1 MKQLNNIMRTLAVL
15 VCGLV
20 ICTACTDGN
29 DWEIDKSKA
38 ALFRVSDITVT
49 PSAQTASVSWTASK
63 GAEYYVIE
71 VSTEALS
78 DDIAQGDGVNSIVF
92 GEDKSITSTPAV
104 IKGLTKE
111 TEYYIRIK
119 AFGGNLQSAWSY
131 KIDSFETTEENILEE
146 GISGSDI
153 TGTTIPVSWDMS
165 SGLPVTH
172 IVYEYEI
179 TSEGNVTTETV
190 TRDLTEEEKSAGTA
204 LLTDLQ
210 AGTHYVIYIYNGE
223 ELRGMTEITTE
234 QIISAISE
242 ENIIG
247 GNVTLNWN
255 SNGRVMSH
263 YGYLKT
269 GETEVVKEALTETE
283 LNASQVTVEGL
294 ELGTEYTFYIYN
306 ENAIYGTVQ
315 ATTEQILNIEDQ
327 NVTGSAITATWTV
340 NGKNVKYLTYQA
352 DNDENETVRDL
363 TKEEIS
369 SGQATITGLLSLT
382 NYTIRIYNDQDV
394 LRGVSTAKTKEKK
407 IDLKGKSTKNSIT
420 FTWDETEEN
429 IYSYGYAAGSEPSFG
444 DQILSDEE
452 LRNRS
457 VTVNNLESNT
467 AYTFVLFDSN
477 RNKISNP
484 LTFTTKVDPFA
495 GYVMKTINSGSD
507 LTSIIN
513 DNSVIGNIAVLI
525 PSGAEINGISK
536 LTIPERI
543 TSLLIWGGNSEEV
556 DLKDKPKL
564 VVNQW
569 DLEGSKTQIKFYNL
583 NIDGNASYAF
593 RLGHKLS
600 SAPDVYVQTGTIDRF
615 EFVSCNISNLS
626 GGGVICMRDDGASK
640 AHIGN
645 IVFDDCN
652 INDIGNYSLVH
663 SESSA
668 STSQVDNISVNNT
681 TASGFTRCIIRLDQ
695 SATVNI
701 KIDHCTFYNSDSS
714 QKSNYWLRLDDSAT
728 PSISITNTLFGKC
741 MMTTNAKSL
750 AIQSENVFYTND
762 CTGTAGTWVTSTG
775 TDSNGLFKNPGS
787 GDFTVINSQYAAYGD
802 SRWNQ

>member
-1 MKQLNNIMRTLAVL
+1 MRKMNNIMKTLAVL

-29 DWEIDKSKA
+29 DWETDESKA

-49 PSAQTASVSWTASK
+49 PSAQTASVSWTVSQ

-71 VSTEALS
+71 VSTEPLS

-92 GEDKSITSTPAV
+92 GEDKSINSTPTV

-131 KIDSFETTEENILEE
+131 KVDSFETTEENILEE
-146 GISGSDI
+146 GISDSDI

-190 TRDLTEEEKSAGTA
+190 TRDLTEEEKTAGTV

-210 AGTHYVIYIYNGE
+210 AGTHYVIYIYNND
-223 ELRGMTEITTE
+223 ELRGMTEATTE
-234 QIISAISE
+234 QIFSDINE

-247 GNVTLNWN
+247 GNVALKWN

-269 GETEVVKEALTETE
+269 GETEVVKVALIEAE

-294 ELGTEYTFYIYN
+294 ELDTEYTFYIYN
-306 ENAIYGTVQ
+306 ENVIYGAVQ
-315 ATTEQILNIEDQ
+315 ATTEQILNIENQ
-327 NVTGSAITATWTV
+327 NVTGSAITATWTA

-352 DNDENETVRDL
+352 DNDADETVRDL
-363 TKEEIS
+363 TNDEIS

-394 LRGVSTAKTKEKK
+394 LRGVGTAKTKEKK
-407 IDLKGKSTKNSIT
+407 IDLSGESTKNSVT
-420 FTWDETEEN
+420 FTWEETDEE
-429 IYSYGYAAGSEPSFG
+429 IYSYGYAAGSEPLTG
-444 DQILSDEE
+444 DYVLTQEE
-452 LRNRS
+452 LQARS
-457 VTVNNLESNT
+457 VTVNDLESNT
-467 AYTFVLFDSN
+467 AYTFILFDSEG
-477 RNKISNP
+477 NKISNP
-484 LTFTTKVDPFA
+484 TTFTTKVDPLA
-495 GYVMKTINSGSD
+495 GYDVRTIASGSD
-507 LTSIIN
+507 FTSILN
-513 DNSVIGNIAVLI
+513 EASGNIAVLI
-525 PSGAEINGISK
+525 PSGTSIDGISN
-536 LTIPERI
+536 LTIPAGI
-543 TSLLIWGGNSEEV
+543 TSLLIWGGDGEEV
-556 DLKDKPKL
+556 ELEDSDKPTL
-564 VVNQW
+564 RVQRW
-569 DLEGSKTQIKFYNL
+569 DVEGDKTQIEFYNL
-583 NIDGNASYAF
+583 NIDGNGNYAF
-593 RLGHKLS
+593 RLGEN
-600 SAPDVYVQTGTIDRF
+600 VTVGTVERF
-615 EFVSCNISNLS
+615 EFVSCNIFNLS
-626 GGGVICMRDDGASK
+626 SGGLVSMRDAGASA
-640 AHIGN
+640 AHIRN

-652 INDIGNYSLVH
+652 ITDVGNYSLIH

-668 STSQVDNISVNNT
+668 STSQVDNISMSNT

-695 SATVNI
+695 SATVNL
-701 KIDHCTFYNSDSS
+701 KIDHCTFYDSNNTSNSSG
-714 QKSNYWLRLDDSAT
+714 YWLRISNSAT
-728 PSISITNTLFGKC
+728 PSVSITNTLFGKC
-741 MMTTNAKSL
+741 MMTTSPSGL
-750 AIQSENVFYTND
+750 AIQSENVFYAND
-762 CTGTAGTWVTSTG
+762 CTGTAGTWATAIGTG
-775 TDSNGLFKNPGS
+775 SDGLFNDPAN

-802 SRWNQ
+802 SRWSQ

>member
-369 SGQATITGLLSLT
+369 SGQATITGLLPLT

-394 LRGVSTAKTKEKK
+394 LRGVSTAKTKENK
-407 IDLKGKSTKNSIT
+407 IDLSGESTKNSIT
-420 FTWDETEEN
+420 FTWDVTDEN
-429 IYSYGYAAGSEPSFG
+429 IFSYRYAEGSEPLSG
-444 DQILSDEE
+444 DNILSQDE
-452 LRNRS
+452 LQACS
-457 VTVNNLESNT
+457 VTVSSLKSNT
-467 AYTFVLFDSN
+467 AYTFVLFDKEG
-477 RNKISNP
+477 NKISNP
-484 LTFTTKVDPFA
+484 LTLTTKEDPFA
-495 GYVMKTINSGSD
+495 GYEMKTINSGSELKNILNAGD
-507 LTSIIN
+507 VS
-513 DNSVIGNIAVLI
+513 GKIAVLI
-525 PSGAEINGISK
+525 PSGAEIDGTSS
-536 LTIPERI
+536 LTIPDGI
-543 TSLLIWGGNSEEV
+543 TSLLFWGGDGEEV
-556 DLKDKPKL
+556 ELEDDKKPTL
-564 VVNQW
+564 VVQKW
-569 DLEGSKTQIKFYNL
+569 DIQGSKTQIKFYNL
-583 NIDGNASYAF
+583 KIDGNTSYAF
-593 RLGHKLS
+593 RLGGNE
-600 SAPDVYVQTGTIDRF
+600 ATVGTIESF

-626 GGGVICMRDDGASK
+626 SGGVICMRDAGASA

-652 INDIGNYSLVH
+652 IKDIGNYSLVH
-663 SESSA
+663 SEGSA
-668 STSQVDNISVNNT
+668 STSQVDNISMSNT

-701 KIDHCTFYNSDSS
+701 KIDHCTFYDSAKDITS
-714 QKSNYWLRLDDSAT
+714 TSSYWLRLSNSAT
-728 PSISITNTLFGKC
+728 PSVSVTNTLFGKC
-741 MMTTNAKSL
+741 EMTTSPSGL

>member
-1 MKQLNNIMRTLAVL
+1 MRKMNNIMKTLAVL

-29 DWEIDKSKA
+29 DWETDESKA

-49 PSAQTASVSWTASK
+49 PSAQTASVSWTVSQ

-71 VSTEALS
+71 VSTEPLS

-92 GEDKSITSTPAV
+92 GEDKSINSTPTV

-131 KIDSFETTEENILEE
+131 KVDSFETTEENILEE
-146 GISGSDI
+146 GISDSDI

-190 TRDLTEEEKSAGTA
+190 TRDLTEEEKTAGTV

-210 AGTHYVIYIYNGE
+210 AGTHYVIYIYNND
-223 ELRGMTEITTE
+223 ELRGMTEATTE
-234 QIISAISE
+234 QIFSDINE

-247 GNVTLNWN
+247 GNVTLKWN

-269 GETEVVKEALTETE
+269 GETEVVKVALIEAE

-294 ELGTEYTFYIYN
+294 ELDTEYTFYIYN
-306 ENAIYGTVQ
+306 ENVIYGAVQ
-315 ATTEQILNIEDQ
+315 ATTEQILNIENQ
-327 NVTGSAITATWTV
+327 NVTGSAITATWTA

-352 DNDENETVRDL
+352 DNDADETVRDL
-363 TKEEIS
+363 TNDEIS
-369 SGQATITGLLSLT
+369 SGQANITGLLSLT

-394 LRGVSTAKTKEKK
+394 LRGVGTAKTKEKK
-407 IDLKGKSTKNSIT
+407 IDLSGESTKNSVT
-420 FTWDETEEN
+420 FTWEETDEE
-429 IYSYGYAAGSEPSFG
+429 IYSYGYAAGSEPLTG
-444 DQILSDEE
+444 DYVLTQEE
-452 LRNRS
+452 LQARS
-457 VTVNNLESNT
+457 VTVNDLESNT
-467 AYTFVLFDSN
+467 AYTFILFDSEG
-477 RNKISNP
+477 NKISNP
-484 LTFTTKVDPFA
+484 TTFTTKVDPLA
-495 GYVMKTINSGSD
+495 GYDVRTIASGSD
-507 LTSIIN
+507 FTSILN
-513 DNSVIGNIAVLI
+513 EASGNIAVLI
-525 PSGAEINGISK
+525 PSGTSIDGISN
-536 LTIPERI
+536 LTIPAGI
-543 TSLLIWGGNSEEV
+543 TSLLIWGGDGEEV
-556 DLKDKPKL
+556 ELEDSDKPTL
-564 VVNQW
+564 RVQRW
-569 DLEGSKTQIKFYNL
+569 DVEGDKTQIEFYNL
-583 NIDGNASYAF
+583 NIDGNGNYAF
-593 RLGHKLS
+593 RLGEN
-600 SAPDVYVQTGTIDRF
+600 VTVGTVERF
-615 EFVSCNISNLS
+615 EFVSCNIFNLS
-626 GGGVICMRDDGASK
+626 SGGLVSMRDAGAFA
-640 AHIGN
+640 AHIRN

-652 INDIGNYSLVH
+652 ITDVGNYSLIH

-668 STSQVDNISVNNT
+668 STSQVDNISMSNT

-695 SATVNI
+695 SATVNL
-701 KIDHCTFYNSDSS
+701 KIDHCTFYDSNNTSNSSG
-714 QKSNYWLRLDDSAT
+714 YWLRISNSAT
-728 PSISITNTLFGKC
+728 PSVSITNTLFGKC
-741 MMTTNAKSL
+741 MMTTSPSGL
-750 AIQSENVFYTND
+750 AIQSENVFYAND
-762 CTGTAGTWVTSTG
+762 CTGTAGTWATAIGTG
-775 TDSNGLFKNPGS
+775 SDGLFKDPAN

>member
-1 MKQLNNIMRTLAVL
+1 MRKMNNIMKTLAVL

-29 DWEIDKSKA
+29 DWETDESKA

-49 PSAQTASVSWTASK
+49 PSAQTASVSWTVSQ

-71 VSTEALS
+71 VSTEPLS

-92 GEDKSITSTPAV
+92 GEDKSINSTPTV

-131 KIDSFETTEENILEE
+131 KVDSFETTEENILEE
-146 GISGSDI
+146 GISDSDI

-190 TRDLTEEEKSAGTA
+190 TRDLTEEEKTAGTV

-210 AGTHYVIYIYNGE
+210 AGTHYVIYIYNND
-223 ELRGMTEITTE
+223 ELRGMTEATTE
-234 QIISAISE
+234 QIFSDINE

-247 GNVTLNWN
+247 GNVTLKWN

-269 GETEVVKEALTETE
+269 GETEVVKVALIEAE

-294 ELGTEYTFYIYN
+294 ELDTEYTFYIYN
-306 ENAIYGTVQ
+306 ENVIYGAVQ

-327 NVTGSAITATWTV
+327 NVTGSAITATWTA

-352 DNDENETVRDL
+352 DNDADETVRDL
-363 TKEEIS
+363 TNDEIS

-394 LRGVSTAKTKEKK
+394 LRGVGTAKTKEKK
-407 IDLKGKSTKNSIT
+407 IDLSGESTKNSVT
-420 FTWDETEEN
+420 FTWEETDEE
-429 IYSYGYAAGSEPSFG
+429 IYSYGYAAGSEPLTG
-444 DQILSDEE
+444 DYVLTQEE
-452 LRNRS
+452 LQARS
-457 VTVNNLESNT
+457 VTVNDLESNT
-467 AYTFVLFDSN
+467 AYTFILFDSEG
-477 RNKISNP
+477 NKISNP
-484 LTFTTKVDPFA
+484 TTFTTKVDPLA
-495 GYVMKTINSGSD
+495 GYDVRTIASGSD
-507 LTSIIN
+507 FTSILN
-513 DNSVIGNIAVLI
+513 EASGNIAVLI
-525 PSGAEINGISK
+525 PSGTSIDGISN
-536 LTIPERI
+536 LTIPAGI
-543 TSLLIWGGNSEEV
+543 TSLLIWGGDGEEV
-556 DLKDKPKL
+556 ELEDSDKPTL
-564 VVNQW
+564 RVQRW
-569 DLEGSKTQIKFYNL
+569 DVEGDKTQIEFYNL
-583 NIDGNASYAF
+583 NIDGNGNYAF
-593 RLGHKLS
+593 RLGEN
-600 SAPDVYVQTGTIDRF
+600 VTVGTVERF
-615 EFVSCNISNLS
+615 EFVSCNIFNLS
-626 GGGVICMRDDGASK
+626 SGGLVSMRDAGASA
-640 AHIGN
+640 AHIRN

-652 INDIGNYSLVH
+652 ITDVGNYSLIH

-668 STSQVDNISVNNT
+668 STSQVDNISMSNT

-695 SATVNI
+695 SATVNL
-701 KIDHCTFYNSDSS
+701 KIDHCTFYDSNNTSNSSG
-714 QKSNYWLRLDDSAT
+714 YWLRISNSAT
-728 PSISITNTLFGKC
+728 PSVSITNTLFGKC
-741 MMTTNAKSL
+741 MMTTSPSGL
-750 AIQSENVFYTND
+750 AIQSENVFYAND
-762 CTGTAGTWVTSTG
+762 CTGTAGTWTTAIGTG
-775 TDSNGLFKNPGS
+775 SDGLFKDPAN

>member
-1 MKQLNNIMRTLAVL
+1 MRKMNNIMKTLAVL

-29 DWEIDKSKA
+29 DWETDESKA

-49 PSAQTASVSWTASK
+49 PSAQTASVSWTVSQ

-71 VSTEALS
+71 VSTEPLS

-92 GEDKSITSTPAV
+92 GEDKSINSTPTV

-131 KIDSFETTEENILEE
+131 KVDSFETTEENILEE
-146 GISGSDI
+146 GISDSDI
-153 TGTTIPVSWDMS
+153 TGITIPVSWDMS

-190 TRDLTEEEKSAGTA
+190 TRDLTEEEKTAGTV

-210 AGTHYVIYIYNGE
+210 AGTHYVIYIYNND
-223 ELRGMTEITTE
+223 ELRGMTEATTE
-234 QIISAISE
+234 QIFSDINE

-247 GNVTLNWN
+247 GNVTLKWN

-269 GETEVVKEALTETE
+269 GETEVVKVALIEAE

-294 ELGTEYTFYIYN
+294 ELDTEYTFYIYN
-306 ENAIYGTVQ
+306 ENVIYGAVQ
-315 ATTEQILNIEDQ
+315 ATTEQILNIENQ
-327 NVTGSAITATWTV
+327 NVTGSAITATWTA

-352 DNDENETVRDL
+352 DNDADETVRDL
-363 TKEEIS
+363 TNDEIS

-394 LRGVSTAKTKEKK
+394 LRGVGTAKTKEKK
-407 IDLKGKSTKNSIT
+407 IDLSGESTKNSVT
-420 FTWDETEEN
+420 FTWEETDEE
-429 IYSYGYAAGSEPSFG
+429 IYSYGYAAGSEP
-444 DQILSDEE
+444 LTSDYVLTQEE
-452 LRNRS
+452 LQARS
-457 VTVNNLESNT
+457 VTVNDLESNT
-467 AYTFVLFDSN
+467 AYTFILFDSEG
-477 RNKISNP
+477 NKISNP
-484 LTFTTKVDPFA
+484 TTFTTKVDPLA
-495 GYVMKTINSGSD
+495 GYDVRTIASGSD
-507 LTSIIN
+507 FTSILN
-513 DNSVIGNIAVLI
+513 EASGNIAVLI
-525 PSGAEINGISK
+525 PSGTSIDGISN
-536 LTIPERI
+536 LTIPAGI
-543 TSLLIWGGNSEEV
+543 TSLLIWGGDGEEV
-556 DLKDKPKL
+556 ELEDSDKPTL
-564 VVNQW
+564 RVQRW
-569 DLEGSKTQIKFYNL
+569 DVEGDKTQIEFYNL
-583 NIDGNASYAF
+583 NIDGNGNYAF
-593 RLGHKLS
+593 RLGEN
-600 SAPDVYVQTGTIDRF
+600 VTVGTVERF
-615 EFVSCNISNLS
+615 EFVSCNIFNLS
-626 GGGVICMRDDGASK
+626 SGGLVSMRDAGASA
-640 AHIGN
+640 AHIRN

-652 INDIGNYSLVH
+652 ITDVGNYSLIH

-668 STSQVDNISVNNT
+668 STSQVDNISMSNT

-695 SATVNI
+695 SATVNL
-701 KIDHCTFYNSDSS
+701 KIDHCTFYDSNNTSNSSG
-714 QKSNYWLRLDDSAT
+714 YWLRISNSAT
-728 PSISITNTLFGKC
+728 PSVSITNTLFGKC
-741 MMTTNAKSL
+741 MMTTSPSGL
-750 AIQSENVFYTND
+750 AIQSENVFYAND
-762 CTGTAGTWVTSTG
+762 CTGTAGTWATAIGTG
-775 TDSNGLFKNPGS
+775 SDGLFKDPAN

>member
-71 VSTEALS
+71 VSTEALN

-190 TRDLTEEEKSAGTA
+190 TRDLTEEEKTAGTV

-210 AGTHYVIYIYNGE
+210 AGTHYVIYIYNNE
-223 ELRGMTEITTE
+223 ELRGMTEATTE
-234 QIISAISE
+234 QIFSDINE

-247 GNVTLNWN
+247 GNVTLKWN

-269 GETEVVKEALTETE
+269 GETEVVKVALTEAE

-306 ENAIYGTVQ
+306 ENVIYGAVQ

-352 DNDENETVRDL
+352 DNNENETVRDL

-369 SGQATITGLLSLT
+369 SGQATITGLLPLT

-394 LRGVSTAKTKEKK
+394 LRGVSTAKTKENK
-407 IDLKGKSTKNSIT
+407 IDLSGESTKNSIT
-420 FTWDETEEN
+420 FTWDVTDEN
-429 IYSYGYAAGSEPSFG
+429 IFSYRYAEGSEPLSG
-444 DQILSDEE
+444 DNILSQDE
-452 LRNRS
+452 LQACS
-457 VTVNNLESNT
+457 VTVSSLKSNT
-467 AYTFVLFDSN
+467 AYTFVLFDKEG
-477 RNKISNP
+477 NKISNP
-484 LTFTTKVDPFA
+484 LTLTTKEDPFA
-495 GYVMKTINSGSD
+495 GYEMKTINSGSELKNILNAGD
-507 LTSIIN
+507 VS
-513 DNSVIGNIAVLI
+513 GKIAVLI
-525 PSGAEINGISK
+525 PSGAEIDGTSS
-536 LTIPERI
+536 LTIPDGI
-543 TSLLIWGGNSEEV
+543 TSLLFWGGDGEEV
-556 DLKDKPKL
+556 ELEDDKKPTL
-564 VVNQW
+564 VVQKW
-569 DLEGSKTQIKFYNL
+569 DIQGSKTQIKFYNL
-583 NIDGNASYAF
+583 KIDGNTSYAF
-593 RLGHKLS
+593 RLGGNE
-600 SAPDVYVQTGTIDRF
+600 ATVGTIESF

-681 TASGFTRCIIRLDQ
+681 TASVFTRCIIRLDQ

-762 CTGTAGTWVTSTG
+762 CTGTAGAWATSTG

-787 GDFTVINSQYAAYGD
+787 GDFTVTDSQYAAYGD
-802 SRWNQ
+802 LRWNQ

>member
-1 MKQLNNIMRTLAVL
+1 MRKMNNIMKTLAVL

-29 DWEIDKSKA
+29 DWETDESKA

-49 PSAQTASVSWTASK
+49 PSAQTASVSWTVSQ

-71 VSTEALS
+71 VSTEPLS

-92 GEDKSITSTPAV
+92 GEDKSINSTPTV

-131 KIDSFETTEENILEE
+131 KVDSFETTEENILEE
-146 GISGSDI
+146 GISDSDI

-190 TRDLTEEEKSAGTA
+190 TRDLTEEEKTAGTV

-210 AGTHYVIYIYNGE
+210 AGTHYVIYIYNND
-223 ELRGMTEITTE
+223 ELRGMTEATTE
-234 QIISAISE
+234 QIFSDINE

-247 GNVTLNWN
+247 GNVTLKWN

-269 GETEVVKEALTETE
+269 GETEVVKVALIEAE

-294 ELGTEYTFYIYN
+294 ELDTEYTFYIYN
-306 ENAIYGTVQ
+306 ENVIYGAVQ
-315 ATTEQILNIEDQ
+315 ATTEQILNIENQ
-327 NVTGSAITATWTV
+327 NVTGSAITATWTA

-352 DNDENETVRDL
+352 DNDADETVRDL
-363 TKEEIS
+363 TNDEIS

-394 LRGVSTAKTKEKK
+394 LRGVGTAKTKEKK
-407 IDLKGKSTKNSIT
+407 IDLSGESTKNSVT
-420 FTWDETEEN
+420 FTWEETDEE
-429 IYSYGYAAGSEPSFG
+429 IYSYGYAAGSEPLTG
-444 DQILSDEE
+444 DYVLTQEE
-452 LRNRS
+452 LQARS
-457 VTVNNLESNT
+457 VTVNDLESNT
-467 AYTFVLFDSN
+467 AYTFILFDSEG
-477 RNKISNP
+477 NKISNP
-484 LTFTTKVDPFA
+484 TTFTTKVDPLA
-495 GYVMKTINSGSD
+495 GYDVRTIASGSD
-507 LTSIIN
+507 FTSILN
-513 DNSVIGNIAVLI
+513 EASGNIAVLI
-525 PSGAEINGISK
+525 PSGTSIDGISN
-536 LTIPERI
+536 LTIPAGI
-543 TSLLIWGGNSEEV
+543 TSLLIWGGDGEEV
-556 DLKDKPKL
+556 ELEDSDKPTL
-564 VVNQW
+564 RVQRW
-569 DLEGSKTQIKFYNL
+569 DVEGDKTQIEFYNL
-583 NIDGNASYAF
+583 NIDGNGNYAF
-593 RLGHKLS
+593 RLGEN
-600 SAPDVYVQTGTIDRF
+600 VTVGTVERF
-615 EFVSCNISNLS
+615 EFVSCNIFNLS
-626 GGGVICMRDDGASK
+626 SGGLVSMRDAEASA
-640 AHIGN
+640 AHIRN

-652 INDIGNYSLVH
+652 ITDVGNYSLIH

-668 STSQVDNISVNNT
+668 STSQVDNISMSNT

-695 SATVNI
+695 SATVNL
-701 KIDHCTFYNSDSS
+701 KIDHCTFYDSNNTSNSSG
-714 QKSNYWLRLDDSAT
+714 YWLRISNSAT
-728 PSISITNTLFGKC
+728 PSVSITNTLFGKC
-741 MMTTNAKSL
+741 MMTTSPSGL
-750 AIQSENVFYTND
+750 AIQSENVFYAND
-762 CTGTAGTWVTSTG
+762 CTGTAGTWATAIGTG
-775 TDSNGLFKNPGS
+775 SDGLFKDPAN

>member
-210 AGTHYVIYIYNGE
+210 AGTHYVIYIYNNE
-223 ELRGMTEITTE
+223 ELRGMTEATTE
-234 QIISAISE
+234 QIFSDINE

-247 GNVTLNWN
+247 GNVTLKWN

-369 SGQATITGLLSLT
+369 SGQATIIGLLPLT

-394 LRGVSTAKTKEKK
+394 LRGVSTAKTKENK
-407 IDLKGKSTKNSIT
+407 IDLSGESTKNSIT
-420 FTWDETEEN
+420 FTWEETEEN
-429 IYSYGYAAGSEPSFG
+429 IYSYGYAAGSEPSTG
-444 DQILSDEE
+444 DHVLSPEE
-452 LRNRS
+452 LQARS
-457 VTVNNLESNT
+457 VTVEDLQSNT
-467 AYTFVLFDSN
+467 AYTFVLFD
-477 RNKISNP
+477 REGNKISNP
-484 LTFTTKVDPFA
+484 STFTTKVDPFT
-495 GYVMKTINSGSD
+495 GYDVRTISSGSD
-507 LTSIIN
+507 FTNILN
-513 DNSVIGNIAVLI
+513 DPEASGDIAVLI
-525 PSGAEINGISK
+525 PVGTTIDGTSG
-536 LTIPERI
+536 LTIPARI
-543 TSLLIWGGNSEEV
+543 TSLLIWGGDGEEV
-556 DLKDKPKL
+556 ELEDDKKPTL
-564 VVNQW
+564 VVQKW
-569 DLEGSKTQIKFYNL
+569 DIQGSKTQIKFYNL
-583 NIDGNASYAF
+583 KIDGNTSYAF
-593 RLGHKLS
+593 RLGGNE
-600 SAPDVYVQTGTIDRF
+600 ATVGTIESF

-626 GGGVICMRDDGASK
+626 SGGVICMRDAGASA

-652 INDIGNYSLVH
+652 IKDIGNYSLVH
-663 SESSA
+663 SEGSA
-668 STSQVDNISVNNT
+668 STSQVDNISMSNT

-695 SATVNI
+695 SATVNV
-701 KIDHCTFYNSDSS
+701 KIDHCTFYDSAKDITS
-714 QKSNYWLRLDDSAT
+714 TSSYWLRLSNSAT
-728 PSISITNTLFGKC
+728 PSVSVTNTLFGKC
-741 MMTTNAKSL
+741 EMTTSPSGL